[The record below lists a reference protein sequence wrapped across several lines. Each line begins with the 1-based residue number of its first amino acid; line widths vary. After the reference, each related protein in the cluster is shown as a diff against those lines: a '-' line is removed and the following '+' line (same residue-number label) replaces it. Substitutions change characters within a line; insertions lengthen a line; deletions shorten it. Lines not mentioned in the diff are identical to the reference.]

1 MAAGSLGSLV
11 VSLSAETAQFTAALS
26 KASYTAEKNFKQISS
41 FAKVAAGALA
51 ALYSVQ
57 GITSFVKAQIDAQDA
72 LNDMS
77 ERTGVAVEELSKLRY
92 AAKLSDVD
100 VGTLQQGIT
109 KLNKAMVDT
118 ANNTGSARNAFAAL
132 GISVKNSDGS
142 LKTNSQVLNELS
154 DSFSSYADGA
164 NKSALAIEIF
174 GKSGA
179 ELIPLLNQG
188 SQGLKAMGDELA
200 MLGGVVTAQA
210 ARNAGIFN
218 DNLDR
223 LRVTGSAFGM
233 TIANQIMPYLNQL
246 ASEFL
251 VAKANGLGFLDMLQ
265 MGLRSTDYDKQIQ
278 QIDKSIKDLNNSW
291 NNPLFGNKDQRLES
305 LQKQRK
311 TLVDLQV
318 LLNKDLLMN
327 PPKPSDT
334 KKQAPFS
341 IDLEEQKK
349 QQEKFA
355 KGLAASQEIVSR
367 FLGGMRDA
375 AAKTQLEMDAVFMS
389 EAQKK
394 RVMGLLEIQKQYEN
408 SAIGITKQFKDGNL
422 TAKAYGEQI
431 GLLADYYGL
440 ATDQANKLFDN
451 QDELNASWE
460 YGAAVA
466 LKQYA
471 NEAENM
477 AALTGGVVTNA
488 LNNMDDALYNVMAGT
503 MSVADGFRSMVSSI
517 LADIAKLMIRQSIT
531 APLAGILSNAFGF
544 GNAGNV
550 VTTPSGVSAQVTD
563 YSSPYISGARAFG
576 GMVNAGSSYLVGEKG
591 AEMFTPSMNGNIT
604 PSDALG
610 GTTVVNQT
618 FNISTGVSQTVRS
631 EIQSMMPR
639 IMEATKAAVADSK
652 RRGGTYG
659 AMMA

>member
-164 NKSALAIEIF
+164 NKSALAIDIF

-218 DNLDR
+218 DNLDK
-223 LRVTGSAFGM
+223 LRISGSAFGM
-233 TIANQIMPYLNQL
+233 TIANQIMPYLNRL

-265 MGLRSTDYDKQIQ
+265 MGFRSTD
-278 QIDKSIKDLNNSW
+278 
-291 NNPLFGNKDQRLES
+291 
-305 LQKQRK
+305 
-311 TLVDLQV
+311 
-318 LLNKDLLMN
+318 
-327 PPKPSDT
+327 
-334 KKQAPFS
+334 
-341 IDLEEQKK
+341 
-349 QQEKFA
+349 
-355 KGLAASQEIVSR
+355 
-367 FLGGMRDA
+367 
-375 AAKTQLEMDAVFMS
+375 
-389 EAQKK
+389 
-394 RVMGLLEIQKQYEN
+394 
-408 SAIGITKQFKDGNL
+408 
-422 TAKAYGEQI
+422 
-431 GLLADYYGL
+431 
-440 ATDQANKLFDN
+440 
-451 QDELNASWE
+451 
-460 YGAAVA
+460 
-466 LKQYA
+466 
-471 NEAENM
+471 
-477 AALTGGVVTNA
+477 
-488 LNNMDDALYNVMAGT
+488 
-503 MSVADGFRSMVSSI
+503 
-517 LADIAKLMIRQSIT
+517 
-531 APLAGILSNAFGF
+531 
-544 GNAGNV
+544 
-550 VTTPSGVSAQVTD
+550 
-563 YSSPYISGARAFG
+563 
-576 GMVNAGSSYLVGEKG
+576 
-591 AEMFTPSMNGNIT
+591 
-604 PSDALG
+604 
-610 GTTVVNQT
+610 
-618 FNISTGVSQTVRS
+618 
-631 EIQSMMPR
+631 
-639 IMEATKAAVADSK
+639 
-652 RRGGTYG
+652 
-659 AMMA
+659 